1 MRAIRLESNAAAL
14 PDVLWLGL
22 VLGAVVMIC
31 FCLILHMKNVQ
42 FHAALTALLAGLLAM
57 GLWMILV
64 INHPF
69 AGDVHVSTDAFR
81 HAIYVIDS
89 LPR

>member
-1 MRAIRLESNAAAL
+1 VAAL
-14 PDVLWLGL
+14 PEVLWFGL
-22 VLGAVVMIC
+22 LFGGVVTIC
-31 FCLILHMKNVQ
+31 FCLVLHMKNVQ
-42 FHAALTALLAGLLAM
+42 LHAALTALLTGLIATS
-57 GLWMILV
+57 LWMIVL

-69 AGDVHVSTDAFR
+69 AGDLHVSTDAFR